1 MSETFDLEPENKDE
15 TFDLEPEKGDE
26 TFDLE
31 PPKKDEGRY
40 HPGQPLPRLW
50 KTEPDP
56 DEDADETIEQPGKTK
71 PSRKKDASAT
81 AAAAPAPRSPSKS
94 KTTAKPA
101 RSKKKA
107 DDESKGEKK
116 VLLEETPAFDTIE
129 SRQRVR
135 MAIGGLM
142 VFCVLI
148 MGWIVYGILFPGSD
162 DLGGDAGEMPTQ
174 ALNLPAP
181 GPSREPEAA
190 YMLDRAREYAKRG
203 QVVPAIAMLNRIVSV
218 YKGTTAAAEAQ
229 AALNRPGQ
237 NLPLFPDGAYL
248 LAHKSAESS
257 LHANPANQTPSVAT
271 PRTTGPGSSMN
282 PVPNPLPPPQVASM
296 VTSNV
301 PPGNPGGTST
311 PPASTNPGTVA
322 AAPPPPHAG
331 PGPQPNPAGHT
342 PPPGPSTNPSSVATA
357 TPGGPIPNP
366 GPASPPAG
374 SSPAMSPNLAG
385 NAPPPRM
392 PAVAPSAP
400 PSAPAPNPTPGVPNQ
415 PGTAPPP
422 GPGETAILIPANG
435 ESANAGDRS
444 SKTAGRVGRTLPP
457 GFRAKPEAG
466 MHESGWPMVIVGER
480 DGATMVLIPGA
491 TFLMGNDRGEPA
503 SAPAHSVQLSTYYID
518 QHEVTNRQF
527 RTFLE
532 TTRYRGQPPGKWLT
546 DPRMKSSPDEAPA
559 LFVSYQDA
567 EEYAIWAQKRL
578 PTEAQWELAARSVD
592 GRRYPWGDEPPRWSR
607 PRKFQ
612 QIDPVMSFSEDV
624 SPYGVFDLAGNT
636 VEWVRDWYDPGYYA
650 RLRDKTTLDPTGPP
664 NKKQGIQRVVRGAS
678 RDWLMFARNGMDSDR
693 RSAYV
698 GFRCS
703 LAVEGGE
710 ASALIAPHP
719 PKPETP
725 QPGTP
730 PPGQPGGNDVPF

>member
-1 MSETFDLEPENKDE
+1 MSETFDLEPENTDE
-15 TFDLEPEKGDE
+15 TFDLEPPKEDE

-40 HPGQPLPRLW
+40 VPGQPLPRLW

-56 DEDADETIEQPGKTK
+56 DEDADETIEQAGKKK
-71 PSRKKDASAT
+71 PPRKKDASA

-116 VLLEETPAFDTIE
+116 VLLEETPTFDTIE

-148 MGWIVYGILFPGSD
+148 MGWIVYGILFPGSN

-174 ALNLPAP
+174 ALNLPAQ

-203 QVVPAIAMLNRIVSV
+203 QTVPAVAMLNRIVSV
-218 YKGTTAAAEAQ
+218 YKGTMAAAEAQ

-237 NLPLFPDGAYL
+237 NLPLFPDRPFL
-248 LAHKSAESS
+248 LAQKTVEGSPSS
-257 LHANPANQTPSVAT
+257 PASPPAT
-271 PRTTGPGSSMN
+271 PKSTGPGFSMS
-282 PVPNPLPPPQVASM
+282 PVPTPLPPPRVAGTG
-296 VTSNV
+296 TSNV
-301 PPGNPGGTST
+301 PPGNPGGTS
-311 PPASTNPGTVA
+311 PPPGSTNPGTVA
-322 AAPPPPHAG
+322 AAPPPPPSGTA
-331 PGPQPNPAGHT
+331 PQPNPDGHA
-342 PPPGPSTNPSSVATA
+342 PPPAPSTNQATVATA
-357 TPGGPIPNP
+357 TPGGPIPSP
-366 GPASPPAG
+366 GPASPPTQPG
-374 SSPAMSPNLAG
+374 PAMSPNIAS

-400 PSAPAPNPTPGVPNQ
+400 PSAPAPSPAPGVPNQ
-415 PGTAPPP
+415 PGTTPPA
-422 GPGETAILIPANG
+422 GPGEAAILIPANG
-435 ESANAGDRS
+435 EHANTSDRS
-444 SKTAGRVGRTLPP
+444 QKTAGRVGRTLPP
-457 GFRAKPEAG
+457 GFRAKSENG

-480 DGATMVLIPGA
+480 DGATMVLVPGA
-491 TFLMGNDRGEPA
+491 TFLMGDDRGEPV
-503 SAPAHSVQLSTYYID
+503 SAPAHPVQLSTYYID

-527 RTFLE
+527 RNFLE
-532 TTRYRGQPPGKWLT
+532 ITRYRGQPPGKWLT
-546 DPRMKSSPDEAPA
+546 DSRMKASPDEAPA
-559 LFVSYQDA
+559 VFVSYQDA

-578 PTEAQWELAARSVD
+578 PTEAQWELAARSAD

-612 QIDPVMSFSEDV
+612 QIDPVMSYTEDV

-664 NKKQGIQRVVRGAS
+664 GKKHGIQRVVRGMS
-678 RDWLMFARNGMDSDR
+678 RDWLMFARSGMNSDR
-693 RSAYV
+693 RSDFV

-710 ASALIAPHP
+710 ASAVIAPHP
-719 PKPETP
+719 PKTETP

-730 PPGQPGGNDVPF
+730 PPGQPSGNDVPF